1 MEKSIDILHSKGI
14 NTLYICV
21 WEEQKTAFKSKV
33 LLENSIYKEIDDTSF
48 LANGYVSNTNDP
60 VKDLINYA
68 HSKGMMVLF
77 WFEYGFMSKI
87 NTVPNVDNDVLLGKN
102 PHWLAIGNDQ
112 KPSNYNSTDYYYN
125 SFHPEVQNFMLNL
138 VEESLNLYPEID
150 GIQFDDRLP
159 AAPANSGYDL
169 WTINQYKLEN
179 NGQIPPSNYRDSKWF
194 KWRINK
200 LNSFA
205 KILTEKIKS
214 NGDYLVSF
222 SPNIYPWSYEN
233 LMQDWP
239 TWIKEND
246 VDILNVQCYRKNFK
260 DYKKVIDQVL
270 GYTQNILPKTK
281 ISPGII
287 LGTSDKRMI
296 DAETLDSILEYN
308 KKINLNS
315 HSFFY
320 VKWILEDNYYDRQFL
335 TFN

>member
-1 MEKSIDILHSKGI
+1 MKKTLIYSWIIFLLGISCSQTKENKIIGTWIASPKHNSFLNSKNEMEKSIDILNSKGI

-33 LLENSIYKEIDDTSF
+33 LLENSTYKEIDDTSF
-48 LANGYVSNTNDP
+48 LGNGYVSNTNDP
-60 VKDLINYA
+60 VKDLIYYA
-68 HSKGMMVLF
+68 HSKGMKVLF

-260 DYKKVIDQVL
+260 DYKS
-270 GYTQNILPKTK
+270 Y
-281 ISPGII
+281 
-287 LGTSDKRMI
+287 
-296 DAETLDSILEYN
+296 
-308 KKINLNS
+308 
-315 HSFFY
+315 
-320 VKWILEDNYYDRQFL
+320 
-335 TFN
+335 

>member
-1 MEKSIDILHSKGI
+1 
-14 NTLYICV
+14 
-21 WEEQKTAFKSKV
+21 
-33 LLENSIYKEIDDTSF
+33 
-48 LANGYVSNTNDP
+48 
-60 VKDLINYA
+60 
-68 HSKGMMVLF
+68 
-77 WFEYGFMSKI
+77 MSKI

-246 VDILNVQCYRKNFK
+246 VDILNVQCYRKNFSFYEK
-260 DYKKVIDQVL
+260 MKL
-270 GYTQNILPKTK
+270 FTPKMT
-281 ISPGII
+281 
-287 LGTSDKRMI
+287 
-296 DAETLDSILEYN
+296 TLKTE
-308 KKINLNS
+308 
-315 HSFFY
+315 
-320 VKWILEDNYYDRQFL
+320 
-335 TFN
+335 